1 MFEQEQDNRRNRK
14 VADQIKNEMSWILQQ
29 KFTDPKQGMITL
41 TKVKISRDLK
51 HATVYFSVL
60 GQNIDVKVSEKAL
73 KNAVPFLRRELG
85 HRVKMKF
92 VPELRFFYDDSM
104 EYAEHIAELFNKIN
118 DNKDNS

>member
-29 KFTDPKQGMITL
+29 KFTDPKQGMITV

-60 GQNIDVKVSEKAL
+60 GQNIDVKVSERAL
-73 KNAVPFLRRELG
+73 KKAVPFLRRELG

-92 VPELRFFYDDSM
+92 VPELRFFYDDSI

>member
-14 VADQIKNEMSWILQQ
+14 VADQIKNEMSLILQQ
-29 KFTDPKQGMITL
+29 KFTDPRQGMITV

-85 HRVKMKF
+85 HRAKMKF
-92 VPELRFFYDDSM
+92 VPELRFYYDDSM

>member
-1 MFEQEQDNRRNRK
+1 MFEREQNSRRNRK
-14 VADQIKNEMSWILQQ
+14 VADQIKNVMSWILQQ
-29 KFTDPKQGMITL
+29 NFTDPQKGMITL

-51 HATVYFSVL
+51 YATVYFTIL

-85 HRVKMKF
+85 HKLRMKF
-92 VPELRFFYDDSM
+92 VPELRFFYDDSL
-104 EYAEHIAELFNKIN
+104 EYAGHIAELLNKIN

>member
-1 MFEQEQDNRRNRK
+1 MFEQELDSRRSRK
-14 VADQIKNEMSWILQQ
+14 VADQIKNEISWILQQ
-29 KFTDPKQGMITL
+29 KFTDPQRGMITV

-85 HRVKMKF
+85 QRVKMKF
-92 VPELRFFYDDSM
+92 VPELRFFYDDSL
-104 EYAEHIAELFNKIN
+104 EYAGHIAELLNKIN
-118 DNKDNS
+118 DSKDNR

>member
-29 KFTDPKQGMITL
+29 KFTDPKQGMITV

-92 VPELRFFYDDSM
+92 VPELRFFYDDSI
-104 EYAEHIAELFNKIN
+104 EYAEHIAKLFNKIN

>member
-14 VADQIKNEMSWILQQ
+14 VADQIKSEMSWILQQ
-29 KFTDPKQGMITL
+29 KFTDPQQGMITV

-92 VPELRFFYDDSM
+92 VPELRFFYDDSL

>member
-14 VADQIKNEMSWILQQ
+14 VADQIKSEMSWILQQ
-29 KFTDPKQGMITL
+29 KFTDPKQGMITV